1 MRRILCLS
9 ALVPLLAACGGDGAT
24 ETDPPPDETTT
35 GDETTEAEA
44 LPQGEPFAPLPAL
57 TVYVQGPDPAP
68 GERYRAE
75 VPDDYRAE
83 IVVTNTGEAP
93 VELSFSMI
101 DFQLVRDGEHVGCED
116 ESQTD
121 AAPGPEALEP
131 GEAHVYEARFHCTIE
146 EAGSYELRA
155 YMNFGAEI
163 APGEDRERYYVGS
176 HEIVVE

>member
-9 ALVPLLAACGGDGAT
+9 ALVPLLAACGGDGAA

-35 GDETTEAEA
+35 GGETVEAEA
-44 LPQGEPFAPLPAL
+44 APEGQPYGPMPTLN
-57 TVYVQGPDPAP
+57 VYVQGPDPAP

-75 VPDDYRAE
+75 
-83 IVVTNTGEAP
+83 IVVSNTGDAP

-101 DFQLVRDGEHVGCED
+101 DFQLIQDGEHVSCGD

-121 AAPGPEALEP
+121 AAPGPDALEP
-131 GEAHVYEARFHCTIE
+131 GEAHVYEGRFHCTIE
-146 EAGSYELRA
+146 DAGTYELRA

-176 HEIVVE
+176 HEVVVE